1 MTQHRQ
7 NMDWLLKDL
16 VTSVPQI
23 RHVVVLS
30 ADGLSIAR
38 LSTVQGP
45 EGEED
50 ITDRIAAACSGL
62 QSLASA
68 IAHEFPHGE
77 GRMRLVVIEI
87 DVGFFYL
94 MAAAQGAYLAVMADD
109 GVDAGLMG
117 QRMRDLVARIG
128 QHLSSAPRS
137 GGPAV

>member
-1 MTQHRQ
+1 MTQYRQ
-7 NMDWLLKDL
+7 NMDWMLRDL
-16 VTSVPQI
+16 ATSVPQI

-30 ADGLSIAR
+30 SDGLSIAG
-38 LSTVQGP
+38 LSTVQEP
-45 EGEED
+45 D
-50 ITDRIAAACSGL
+50 SDADVADRIAAACSGL

-68 IAHEFPHGE
+68 IAAEFPDGA

-94 MAAAQGAYLAVMADD
+94 MAAAQGAYLAVMADE

-128 QHLSSAPRS
+128 EHLTSAPRS
-137 GGPAV
+137 SGSGV